1 MSPYIIRRYCVSQ
14 DIWKKQW
21 MSSTFTQMMV
31 SKWHT
36 HREWLC
42 LPIEFSLEQ
51 SLHFCTM
58 LALPLP
64 PFRGVLSWG
73 IKKKQQT
80 GEWQHTACTERA
92 KRCGHIMTVS
102 VLTTS
107 VTYCH
112 LSETSPQFPHFS
124 YISRKRTKHEGWRE
138 WLSETYC
145 DG

>member
-1 MSPYIIRRYCVSQ
+1 MSPYIIRCNCVSQ

-31 SKWHT
+31 SEWHT
-36 HREWLC
+36 YVECLC

-64 PFRGVLSWG
+64 PFRGVLSCRMR
-73 IKKKQQT
+73 KNNT
-80 GEWQHTACTERA
+80 GEWRHTACTERTN
-92 KRCGHIMTVS
+92 RYGHTMIVS

-124 YISRKRTKHEGWRE
+124 YISRKRTKQEGWSE

-145 DG
+145 DC